1 MSPSKLL
8 SQNGFL
14 FWLKNKLV
22 FEKRTNKA
30 EEYNDQSLSLIMK
43 KDNSLNVNLYC
54 IIQASLLIDA
64 KLLKYSVQLID

>member
-1 MSPSKLL
+1 M
-8 SQNGFL
+8 
-14 FWLKNKLV
+14 